1 MRPLALIIVCAM
13 IGLLTA
19 LNAWGAGAGPNR
31 ALSETLTGDAKVAY
45 DAGKLL
51 FGDGDYAGA
60 EIKFKAAYDASGD
73 ARLLW
78 NMAACE
84 KSQRHYARTEALVR
98 EYIDKGG
105 ALLTDQDRADAKS
118 LLDTIDSFT
127 VKLSVSVSEPDAEVI
142 VDDVSAGK
150 SPLAKPIIV
159 DIGTRKIVVRK
170 DGFKEFEQTMPVG
183 GAPTVKLDVK
193 LEVAIHEGSLHVVST
208 PAANITIDGKH
219 VGTGRFDGK
228 VRSGG
233 HTLRVTAEGMRPYQS
248 EIVVND
254 DESRAIDVPLEKE
267 YVPPPPKP
275 WSPGG
280 EAAFSLGPGVK
291 LNAQDAAFF
300 DMRFEIGWK
309 PGWTTQLAFIVD
321 LGTIDPST
329 NCGSFYASAPAS
341 PVDVRYAFN
350 ACLFVK
356 PGLQFAVHFAPKGKW
371 DPYVSAEAG
380 FRFGMFAWNQYDP
393 LTSQTTSVTQFIPA
407 IDVGGRVGLDYRP
420 IANRRWS
427 VGAFFSFIGTIIG
440 DETPHN
446 DNQGGIRPP
455 TNDNNKGNSY
465 AWLLFGMRTS
475 LVF

>member
-1 MRPLALIIVCAM
+1 MMRLRVLALLFVSVI
-13 IGLLTA
+13 LTA
-19 LNAWGAGAGPNR
+19 PCAWAAPK
-31 ALSETLTGDAKVAY
+31 ALAETLTGDAKAAY

-84 KSQRHYARTEALVR
+84 KSLRHYARTEALVR
-98 EYIDKGG
+98 EYVDKGG
-105 ALLTDQDRADAKS
+105 AVLTDQDKADAKA

-127 VKLSVSVSEPDAEVI
+127 VKLTITVSEPDADVL
-142 VDDVSAGK
+142 VDDISAGK
-150 SPLAKPIIV
+150 TPLAKPVVV

-170 DGFKEFEQTMPVG
+170 EGFKPFEQSMPIG
-183 GAPTVKLDVK
+183 GAATAKLDVK
-193 LEVAIHEGSLHVVST
+193 LEPQIHEGSIHVVTVPS
-208 PAANITIDGKH
+208 AEIWLDGKR

-233 HTLRVTAEGMRPYQS
+233 HTLRITAEGMQPYQS

-254 DESRAIDVPLEKE
+254 DESRAIDVPLEKA

-291 LNAQDAAFF
+291 LHGQDAAVF

-309 PGWTTQLAFIVD
+309 PGWNTQLGFIVD
-321 LGTIDPST
+321 LGAIDPST
-329 NCGSFYASAPAS
+329 NCGSSYPSAPVS
-341 PVDVRYAFN
+341 IVDVRYAFTS
-350 ACLFVK
+350 CLYVK

-371 DPYVSAEAG
+371 DPYVSAEGG
-380 FRFGMFAWNQYDP
+380 FRFGVFAWNQYDP
-393 LTSQTTSVTQFIPA
+393 LGSQTSSQARFIPA
-407 IDVGGRVGLDYRP
+407 IDVGGRLGLDYRP
-420 IANRRWS
+420 LASRKWS
-427 VGAFFSFIGTIIG
+427 VGAFFSVIGTIIG
-440 DETPHN
+440 DEAPHD
-446 DNQGGIRPP
+446 DNQGGLRPP
-455 TNDNNKGNSY
+455 SINNDSKGESY
-465 AWLLFGMRTS
+465 AWLVFGMRTS